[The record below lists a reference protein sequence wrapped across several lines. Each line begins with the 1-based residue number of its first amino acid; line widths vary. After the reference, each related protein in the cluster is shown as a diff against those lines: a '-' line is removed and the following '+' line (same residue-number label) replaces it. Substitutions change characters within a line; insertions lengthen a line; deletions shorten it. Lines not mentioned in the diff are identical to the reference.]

1 MHVNK
6 KYLIIK
12 LRNKFLGRYCMKTVY
27 KKTLKGVEECALR
40 SQGLQLKLRE
50 YLKQVDGFKSAED
63 IQRANPNLREV
74 DAVLIALNKDGYIEV
89 LH

>member
-1 MHVNK
+1 M
-6 KYLIIK
+6 
-12 LRNKFLGRYCMKTVY
+12 GAVY

-50 YLKQVDGFKSAED
+50 YLKQVDGLKSAED
-63 IQRANPNLREV
+63 IQRANPNLQEV
-74 DAVLIALNKDGYIEV
+74 GAVLIALNADGYIEI

>member
-1 MHVNK
+1 MGEGSIVMD
-6 KYLIIK
+6 II
-12 LRNKFLGRYCMKTVY
+12 Y
-27 KKTLKGVEECALR
+27 KKSLIGVEECALR

-63 IQRANPNLREV
+63 IQRANPNLQEV
-74 DAVLIALNKDGYIEV
+74 DAVLIALNEDGYIEV

>member
-1 MHVNK
+1 MNT
-6 KYLIIK
+6 I
-12 LRNKFLGRYCMKTVY
+12 Y

-50 YLKQVDGFKSAED
+50 YLKQVDGFKSADD
-63 IQRANPNLREV
+63 IRRANPSLREV
-74 DAVLIALNKDGYIEV
+74 DAVLIALNEDGYIEV